1 MGSQSQY
8 AEYGDS
14 DQSGGQ
20 SGKSMRDELSDMK
33 SDLDALISKASGLSD
48 RELKMA
54 RDQLMSK
61 FGSMRHRAR
70 DMADQASQQLNQGMD
85 VTTDYVKEKP
95 LQSVAMAAGLGLLI
109 GALLRRH

>member
-1 MGSQSQY
+1 MGSDS
-8 AEYGDS
+8 EYGDS
-14 DQSGGQ
+14 GQSGGQ

-33 SDLDALISKASGLSD
+33 SDLDALIGKASGLSD

-54 RDQLMSK
+54 RDQMMAK

-70 DMADQASQQLNQGMD
+70 GMADQASQQLNQGMD
-85 VTTDYVKEKP
+85 VTTDYVKEKA